1 MEHITRTPSL
11 KSVYISL
18 LNYCNR
24 TYTYIV
30 HTSYKI
36 LLIFVVQIIARGPT
50 VPQSNLINSVKF
62 CEKINYCYFTEN
74 IYDLLRKTAKIL
86 KTY

>member
-1 MEHITRTPSL
+1 MEHITSTPCL

-18 LNYCNR
+18 LNYSNR
-24 TYTYIV
+24 TY
-30 HTSYKI
+30 TSYKI